1 MRQTINLN
9 VHQIP
14 LISNRNLLF
23 AYNSSPFAPNNQVEI
38 QEGGGGKVL
47 NEVPFLGV
55 RGPADGLKIR
65 IQCLGQKVFSKR
77 E

>member
-9 VHQIP
+9 LHQIP

-38 QEGGGGKVL
+38 QEGGGLL
-47 NEVPFLGV
+47 NEVPFLGL
-55 RGPADGLKIR
+55 RGPANALKIR
-65 IQCLGQKVFSKR
+65 IQYLGQKVFSKR
-77 E
+77 Q

>member
-9 VHQIP
+9 LHQIP

-23 AYNSSPFAPNNQVEI
+23 AYNSSPFTPNNQVEI
-38 QEGGGGKVL
+38 QEGGGGVL
-47 NEVPFLGV
+47 NEVLFLGL

-65 IQCLGQKVFSKR
+65 IQYLGQKVFSKR
-77 E
+77 Q

>member
-14 LISNRNLLF
+14 LISKRNLLF

-47 NEVPFLGV
+47 NEVPFFGV

-65 IQCLGQKVFSKR
+65 IQCLGQRVFSKR

>member
-9 VHQIP
+9 LHQIP

-38 QEGGGGKVL
+38 QEGEVVL
-47 NEVPFLGV
+47 NEVPFLGL

-65 IQCLGQKVFSKR
+65 IQYLGQKVFSR
-77 E
+77 RQ